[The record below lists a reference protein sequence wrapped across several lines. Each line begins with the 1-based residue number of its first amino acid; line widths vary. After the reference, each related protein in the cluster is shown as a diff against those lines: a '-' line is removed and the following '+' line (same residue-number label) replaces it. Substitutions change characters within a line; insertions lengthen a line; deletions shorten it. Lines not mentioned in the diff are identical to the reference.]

1 MSSKCV
7 VAGAAC
13 KSDPGHADDLILL
26 FSVSEVK
33 VFPFF
38 LPHERFA
45 NREKGILR
53 LIIFASLP
61 VMMV

>member
-1 MSSKCV
+1 MAGRILPIGLKVRMSSKCV

-33 VFPFF
+33 IFAFF
-38 LPHERFA
+38 LPMS
-45 NREKGILR
+45 
-53 LIIFASLP
+53 ASP
-61 VMMV
+61 IVGK